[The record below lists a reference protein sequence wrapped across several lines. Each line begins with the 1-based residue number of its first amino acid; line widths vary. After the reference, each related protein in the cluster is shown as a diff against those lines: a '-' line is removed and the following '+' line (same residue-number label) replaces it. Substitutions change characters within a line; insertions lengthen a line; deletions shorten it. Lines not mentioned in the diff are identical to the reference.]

1 MFYFDEI
8 AGKKVLKSTMLP
20 MVEHFFTT
28 REIPIAAGAL
38 DIADECLKN
47 REIIANHLEI
57 STKALISPTQTHSS
71 NITIAQKMKSDYPE
85 TDALVLSSKNLAIA
99 LNFADCVPVM
109 LYDKKNNIGAIA
121 HAGWRGTA
129 AKIVPETLKFM
140 ANFYETEPQDV
151 IALIGPAI
159 SGENYQVDKEV
170 FEKIIKT
177 INSSQDECYRYDEN
191 SQKFN
196 IDLKKVNYY
205 QLKENNV
212 NEIDLCG
219 YCTFDSSDIFFSYRK
234 ENGKTARH
242 SAVMK
247 LKEIN

>member
-8 AGKKVLKSTMLP
+8 SGKKVLKSTMLP

-28 REIPIAAGAL
+28 REIPVAAGAL
-38 DIADECLKN
+38 DIEEECTTN
-47 REIIANHLEI
+47 RKIIADYLEI
-57 STKALISPTQTHSS
+57 NAKSLISPIQTHSS

-85 TDALVLSSKNLAIA
+85 TDALVLSNKNLAIA

-109 LYDKKNNIGAIA
+109 LYDKKNNICAIA

-129 AKIVPETLKFM
+129 AKIVPKTLKFM
-140 ANFYETEPQDV
+140 SDYYETDSSDV
-151 IALIGPAI
+151 IAVIGPAI
-159 SGENYQVDKEV
+159 SDKNYQVEKDV

-177 INSSQDECYRYDEN
+177 INSSQEECFKYDKKNE
-191 SQKFN
+191 KFN

-205 QLKENNV
+205 QLKENGTE
-212 NEIDLCG
+212 EIDLCG
-219 YCTFDSSDIFFSYRK
+219 YCTFDSNDIFFSYRK

-242 SAVMK
+242 SAIMK

>member
-28 REIPIAAGAL
+28 RELPIAAGAM
-38 DIADECLKN
+38 DIAEECLQN
-47 REIIANHLEI
+47 REIVANHLEI

-71 NITIAQKMKSDYPE
+71 NITIAQKMKSEYPE

-140 ANFYETEPQDV
+140 ANYYETAPSDV
-151 IALIGPAI
+151 IAVIGPAI
-159 SGENYQVDKEV
+159 SAKNYQVEKDV
-170 FEKIIKT
+170 FEKIINT
-177 INSSQDECYRYDEN
+177 INSSQTECYRYDEN
-191 SQKFN
+191 AGKFN
-196 IDLKKVNYY
+196 IDLKKVNFY
-205 QLKENNV
+205 QLEENGV

-247 LKEIN
+247 LKEID